1 MVPIAQLV
9 LQNHLSVPQVQQE
22 LNPPAEVGLAL
33 MVFKAHRLLVLIA
46 RKDQQLLLRVLKGL
60 QALLKE
66 NKVRM
71 VEQTALVRRRNPAL
85 ASRTL
90 ALVLR
95 ILVQQVLTHRKQVRL
110 TLVLLIQVRAAP
122 ILVIPTQAQQTQV
135 PTAQSTRILELTP
148 PILLIRIPIPIT
160 TTLVITA
167 ATETATR
174 MPTQA
179 VMALLHKVPT
189 TTPAAW

>member
-22 LNPPAEVGLAL
+22 LNPLAEVGLAQ
-33 MVFKAHRLLVLIA
+33 MVFKAHRLLILIA

-66 NKVRM
+66 NEVRM

-135 PTAQSTRILELTP
+135 PAAQSTRILELTP

-160 TTLVITA
+160 TTLVMTA

-174 MPTQA
+174 MPTQV
-179 VMALLHKVPT
+179 VMVLLHKVPT
-189 TTPAAW
+189 TTPVAW